1 MSEPFKV
8 ITQKESW
15 AQEVQQDVV
24 VRLRSLLEQ
33 AESGDIQGFAFVG
46 VCLDGTVLTCATKND
61 DQCKI
66 IGGMERMK
74 FRMLKSED

>member
-1 MSEPFKV
+1 MAETFKV

-15 AQEVQQDVV
+15 AQEVKQDVV
-24 VRLRSLLEQ
+24 DQLRLLLEQ

-46 VCLDGTVLTCATKND
+46 VCLDGTVLTCSTKND

-66 IGGMERMK
+66 IGGMERIK
-74 FRMLKSED
+74 YRMLKAED